1 MIFNATKAIH
11 CMPTQPRRTTIDVN
25 DSAQRIFLALRRE
38 TRSLH
43 VTNEHVVQLLD
54 LAEAIATL
62 IASGAGGHMRERH
75 VIARACAAVDAQR
88 AMTGDLRSAIVAVRE
103 RLDQLVR

>member
-1 MIFNATKAIH
+1 MSPRAANRVAAPAVAATAIDES
-11 CMPTQPRRTTIDVN
+11 TR
-25 DSAQRIFLALRRE
+25 RIFLALRNE
-38 TRSLH
+38 TRELH

-75 VIARACAAVDAQR
+75 IIARACAAVDAQR
-88 AMTGDLRSAIVAVRE
+88 AMTGELRSAIVAVRE

>member
-1 MIFNATKAIH
+1 MSGRAANRLAAPAVTG
-11 CMPTQPRRTTIDVN
+11 IDE
-25 DSAQRIFLALRRE
+25 STRRIFLALRDE
-38 TRSLH
+38 TRALH

-62 IASGAGGHMRERH
+62 IASGAGGHMCERH

-88 AMTGDLRSAIVAVRE
+88 AKTGDLRSAIAAVRE